1 MSFDAPTV
9 HATVHGT
16 ALMLEGCGVLIQG
29 ASGAGKSR
37 LALAL
42 LDQAG
47 CHVVPAREAA
57 TEEQSAL
64 VGDDRLTFS
73 TDDGA
78 LYASVPETIAGKLEM
93 RGVGIVN
100 LPWVA
105 RARLDLVVDI
115 VPLEII
121 DRMPDAQGVTIQGC
135 RLSQLQVPHGDLAH
149 QVLLVRTVL
158 HLLRPQ

>member
-1 MSFDAPTV
+1 MSFDAP
-9 HATVHGT
+9 TVHGT

-29 ASGAGKSR
+29 SSGAGKSR

-47 CHVVPAREAA
+47 CHVVLDRQAA
-57 TEEQSAL
+57 TAQRSAL

-73 TDDGA
+73 ADDGT
-78 LYASVPETIAGKLEM
+78 LYASVPETIAGKLEV
-93 RGVGIVN
+93 RGLGIVN

-105 RARLDLVVDI
+105 RARLHLVVYI

-121 DRMPDAQGVTIQGC
+121 ERMPDAQGVTIKGC
-135 RLSQLQVPHGDLAH
+135 TLSQLQVPRGDLAH